1 MMKLRV
7 LDPTGEAA
15 QPESKLAPRPTDLT
29 GKVLWFVDGR
39 GHVENSVPGM
49 NRIFRVWKERL
60 QKEYKLGDVRYVRT
74 DNIASPFRHGKETFE
89 EIVRTADVVVNG
101 VAL

>member
-1 MMKLRV
+1 MTKLRV
-7 LDPTGEAA
+7 LDPTGESA
-15 QPESKLAPRPTDLT
+15 QPETKLAPRPADLN

-39 GHVENSVPGM
+39 GHVDHSVPSM
-49 NRIFRVWKERL
+49 NRIFRAWRERL
-60 QKEYKLGDVRYVRT
+60 EKEYKFANIRYVRT

-89 EIVRTADVVVNG
+89 EIVKTADVVING

>member
-7 LDPTGEAA
+7 LDPAGEAA
-15 QPESKLAPRPTDLT
+15 HPESKLAPRPADLT

-39 GHVENSVPGM
+39 GHVEKSVPGM
-49 NRIFRVWKERL
+49 NRIFRVWRERL
-60 QKEYKLGDVRYVRT
+60 EKEYKFADVRYVRT

-89 EIVRTADVVVNG
+89 EIVKTADVVING